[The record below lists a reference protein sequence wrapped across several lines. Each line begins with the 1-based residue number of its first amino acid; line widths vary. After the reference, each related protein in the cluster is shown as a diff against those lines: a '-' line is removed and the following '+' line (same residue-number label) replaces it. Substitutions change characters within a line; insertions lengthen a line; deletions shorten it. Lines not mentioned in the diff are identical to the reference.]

1 MASSS
6 DDKGKKPMEEDH
18 QDLKLKEEQVAGGSR
33 ARDPNFVGSMNA
45 GGAFSHNMQVPT
57 LPVLDLNF
65 LPVIKEGLLV
75 TDELCAQ
82 YRVLEREIQI
92 LQEENLRLRRML
104 ELFLAPIMM
113 HHHRQRS
120 NSSLVLASPWFVPS
134 LGECCGV
141 TSLSFTHLPF
151 K

>member
-1 MASSS
+1 MFSSCFHFELFLSGVVLGSRSIMASSS

-33 ARDPNFVGSMNA
+33 VRDPTFVGSMNA
-45 GGAFSHNMQVPT
+45 GCAFSHNMQGPT

-82 YRVLEREIQI
+82 Y
-92 LQEENLRLRRML
+92 
-104 ELFLAPIMM
+104 
-113 HHHRQRS
+113 
-120 NSSLVLASPWFVPS
+120 
-134 LGECCGV
+134 
-141 TSLSFTHLPF
+141 
-151 K
+151 

>member
-6 DDKGKKPMEEDH
+6 DDKGKNPMEEDH

-33 ARDPNFVGSMNA
+33 ERDPTFVGSINT
-45 GGAFSHNMQVPT
+45 GCAFSHNIQGPT

-82 YRVLEREIQI
+82 YRVLEREIER

-104 ELFLAPIMM
+104 ELFLAPIMI
-113 HHHRQRS
+113 
-120 NSSLVLASPWFVPS
+120 APPPPK
-134 LGECCGV
+134 E
-141 TSLSFTHLPF
+141 
-151 K
+151 

>member
-1 MASSS
+1 MDSSS

-18 QDLKLKEEQVAGGSR
+18 QNLKLKEEQVAGGSR
-33 ARDPNFVGSMNA
+33 ARDPTFVGSMNA
-45 GGAFSHNMQVPT
+45 GCAFSHNMQGPT

-65 LPVIKEGLLV
+65 MLVIKEGLLV

-104 ELFLAPIMM
+104 ELFLGPRMITPPP
-113 HHHRQRS
+113 
-120 NSSLVLASPWFVPS
+120 LK
-134 LGECCGV
+134 E
-141 TSLSFTHLPF
+141 
-151 K
+151 

>member
-33 ARDPNFVGSMNA
+33 ARDPTFVGSMNA
-45 GGAFSHNMQVPT
+45 RLAFSHNMEGPT

-65 LPVIKEGLLV
+65 LPIIKEGLLV

-82 YRVLEREIQI
+82 YRVLEREI
-92 LQEENLRLRRML
+92 
-104 ELFLAPIMM
+104 
-113 HHHRQRS
+113 
-120 NSSLVLASPWFVPS
+120 
-134 LGECCGV
+134 
-141 TSLSFTHLPF
+141 
-151 K
+151 

>member
-1 MASSS
+1 MFSMCFHFQLFLSGVVLSSRRIMASLSN
-6 DDKGKKPMEEDH
+6 DKGKKPMEEDY

-33 ARDPNFVGSMNA
+33 ARDPTFVGSMNA
-45 GGAFSHNMQVPT
+45 GRAFSHNMQGPT

-65 LPVIKEGLLV
+65 MSVIKDGLLV

-104 ELFLAPIMM
+104 ELFLGPRMI
-113 HHHRQRS
+113 
-120 NSSLVLASPWFVPS
+120 LPPPS
-134 LGECCGV
+134 KE
-141 TSLSFTHLPF
+141 
-151 K
+151 